1 MSVRLLAVLVV
12 ASSVLTGA
20 AAAARSTPQIEDVEA
35 EASAATATVT
45 WKTSLPTR
53 GRVAY
58 GVGGLY
64 LYSPR
69 ESSPVTA
76 HAVVLPDL
84 TPSTTY
90 AFQIVASTATATAA
104 GTVTTSAAPPDRRF
118 GVAGTHVTA
127 NGSLFFPVLSYY
139 QCGASAAAAA
149 SLGVNLFMQAP
160 YTGCV
165 PANPNDFNTEPLPP
179 SVSVLSDD
187 YTDRGAGDAGWYLPD
202 EPDGWGIGPD
212 QLPQLPPSSQTGKL
226 RVLNVSQ
233 HFYSAQAPINDRF
246 DRNDYRR
253 FASLADFVGFD
264 IYPIVKFC
272 GRVSLLDVFRAQ
284 RELMTMYAPGMPT
297 FQWIETSEM
306 TGECPA
312 MQVTP
317 QIVNAET
324 WLAIAGGACGIGYFT
339 NSWTGK
345 LWNRWD
351 LAPGVEAQLA
361 RTIAQIRGLA
371 PMLCAEYGDV
381 TVPWDTSV
389 AASSRSLN
397 GALYVI
403 AVNSSD
409 QPTRIPF
416 RVDALA
422 GRTLRVLDE
431 SRTIKPAKKV
441 YFRDSFEPYQAH
453 VYVAAPP
460 PGP

>member
-1 MSVRLLAVLVV
+1 LSGRSLAVLVL
-12 ASSVLTGA
+12 ASCLLTGA
-20 AAAARSTPQIEDVEA
+20 AAAARSTPQIEGVAAD
-35 EASAATATVT
+35 ASAATATVT

-53 GRVAY
+53 GRVVY

-64 LYSPR
+64 LYSAR
-69 ESSPVTA
+69 ESSPVTE
-76 HAVVLPDL
+76 HAAVLPDL
-84 TPSTTY
+84 APSTTY
-90 AFQIVASTATATAA
+90 AFEIVASASTAT
-104 GTVTTSAAPPDRRF
+104 GTLTTSAAPPDRRF
-118 GVAGTHVTA
+118 GVAGTHITA

-139 QCGASAAAAA
+139 QCGAGATAAA
-149 SLGVNLFMQAP
+149 SLGINLFMQAP

-165 PANPNDFNTEPLPP
+165 AANPNDFSSEPPPP

-187 YTDRGAGDAGWYLPD
+187 YTVTGAGDAGWYLPD
-202 EPDGWGIGPD
+202 EPDGWGVAPE

-226 RVLNVSQ
+226 RVLNLSQ

-246 DRNDYRR
+246 DRNDYKR
-253 FASLADFVGFD
+253 FVARADLVGFD
-264 IYPIVKFC
+264 VYPIVKFC
-272 GRVSLLDVFRAQ
+272 GRVPLLDVFRAQ
-284 RELMTMYAPGMPT
+284 RELMTMYAPGIPT

-339 NSWTGK
+339 NSWTGR

-361 RTIAQIRGLA
+361 GTIAQIRGLA

-431 SRTIKPAKKV
+431 GRAIKPAKKV
-441 YFRDSFEPYQAH
+441 YFQDSFEPFQVH
-453 VYVAAPP
+453 IYVAPP
-460 PGP
+460 APGP